1 MTHRSIHS
9 KPMTTISTAGLRALG
24 LRALGLRALG
34 LAGVLGCLAGPAV
47 LSGAVLLSPALAE
60 ASVTSASCRVHAVEA
75 SAEGDGAIPQDL
87 QFLAEQLQA
96 PEFARYK
103 GFRLVEAKDF
113 KLEVGQTVDQKFKSG
128 HNLKLSLLGGE
139 QDKLELR
146 TELLRG
152 GQSVVKMDMLLKFA
166 QVVLIP
172 VRRGDQAI
180 IFAYQCKG

>member
-9 KPMTTISTAGLRALG
+9 KL
-24 LRALGLRALG
+24 
-34 LAGVLGCLAGPAV
+34 LASMFTGVLAIPAA
-47 LSGAVLLSPALAE
+47 LTGATLLSPTVAH
-60 ASVTSASCRVHAVEA
+60 ASVTSASCRIHAVEA
-75 SAEGDGAIPQDL
+75 SPEGDGVIPDDL
-87 QFLAEQLQA
+87 KFLAEQLQA

-103 GFRLVEAKDF
+103 GFRLVETKDF
-113 KLEVGQTVDQKFKSG
+113 KLEVGKTVDEKFKSG